1 MKNLTLYIAFICSMM
16 QLNMN
21 ATNSILPKGIIY
33 QVSVNATEIELSKQ
47 VIYEYAYLSR
57 VTDNNGIQY
66 QFGNYTNFNQVDSV
80 KNILIEVGCNST
92 SVLAFNNQEEISVAE
107 AISLQYENK
116 IYTQNQNKNDAQN
129 FNKIEANYLL
139 QIQKSG
145 LKHFYTLAIPIQS
158 TEIVDKILDEIGND
172 AIVNLNKENNI
183 YTIGKYNSFKEVLAA
198 RKKYIGDKIDKVY
211 IMAEIIDDRISPDDT
226 SNLAIM
232 IQSVVNNLA
241 SK

>member
-1 MKNLTLYIAFICSMM
+1 MM